1 MQRHRQHLRRGLGRR
16 PIGRGQDHIRGARRM
31 LSQHDGR
38 PEPPSG
44 EGEHR
49 NLPVQR
55 QVQRDRVA
63 GADAVFELQQ
73 VGDLRDPVV
82 QGRRGQ
88 FHPIAGAEIVEG
100 DDRSG
105 RVMS

>member
-1 MQRHRQHLRRGLGRR
+1 
-16 PIGRGQDHIRGARRM
+16 M

-38 PEPPSG
+38 PEPQVAKANTRTCQCSG
-44 EGEHR
+44 
-49 NLPVQR
+49 PVPAR
-55 QVQRDRVA
+55 RVA

-73 VGDLRDPVV
+73 VGDLSTQLSKVAADSS
-82 QGRRGQ
+82 
-88 FHPIAGAEIVEG
+88 HPIAGAEIVEG